1 LKEFFPAE
9 PISHETMEEQEESVP
24 KSLAPLL
31 GIMYNQ
37 EYPAQRVVNPF
48 ANPYATLYAQAT
60 PT

>member
-1 LKEFFPAE
+1 
-9 PISHETMEEQEESVP
+9 MEEQEESVP

-37 EYPAQRVVNPF
+37 EYPVQRVVNPF